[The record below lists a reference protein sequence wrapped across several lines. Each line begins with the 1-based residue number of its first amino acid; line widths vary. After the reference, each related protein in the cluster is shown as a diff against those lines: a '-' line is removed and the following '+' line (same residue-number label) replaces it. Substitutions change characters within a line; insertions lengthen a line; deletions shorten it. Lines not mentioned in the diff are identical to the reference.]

1 MPDHRHIRIPVLGKA
16 APPIGSDFV
25 SLEAASGIVLLLAA
39 IGALIWANTDTA
51 GYTSWWGHELTVGW
65 GELTILYEAGI
76 EPTLAGVALGLLTPR
91 SPAAGSRCSSNSNS
105 GSTRCPASSSSHCS
119 RWPTPV

>member
-1 MPDHRHIRIPVLGKA
+1 MPDHRHVRIPVLGKA

-51 GYTSWWGHELTVGW
+51 GYTSWWGHELTVGSSV
-65 GELTILYEAGI
+65 GLACAGDRH
-76 EPTLAGVALGLLTPR
+76 LSDSQPR
-91 SPAAGSRCSSNSNS
+91 
-105 GSTRCPASSSSHCS
+105 
-119 RWPTPV
+119 